1 MKTRIGPWCTLG
13 TRGKASGP
21 ANRANT
27 ALVEVTGQRSGG
39 DSSATGFSS
48 QLGFQVNWVFKSS
61 ASGRSHLEGA
71 TQGEVP
77 TQAFGDLWQSD
88 VWVASVPFWCCC
100 GPAEVLAGLRP
111 SQLPI
116 RV

>member
-48 QLGFQVNWVFKSS
+48 QLGFQVKRVRAVASRRGD
-61 ASGRSHLEGA
+61 SGRSAYSG
-71 TQGEVP
+71 V
-77 TQAFGDLWQSD
+77 
-88 VWVASVPFWCCC
+88 
-100 GPAEVLAGLRP
+100 R
-111 SQLPI
+111 
-116 RV
+116 